1 MNRSIATPFNPFPAL
16 LLTLS
21 MLSGAV
27 ASEPEV
33 AMTTPTRTL
42 MDFSESDEIRWYAV
56 NDGVMGGLSQGAP
69 VRQDGQLRFSGVL
82 SLANNGGFSS
92 VRTSGRSFD
101 LSGVEAMHLRVKGDG
116 RSYQLRLAT
125 DARFRGSPVSYGA
138 SFATEADRWIEV
150 RIALDD
156 LKPSYRGYQLDGPP
170 LNRSRVREIGLLI
183 GDKREGA
190 FSLLVDSIA
199 AE

>member
-1 MNRSIATPFNPFPAL
+1 
-16 LLTLS
+16 
-21 MLSGAV
+21 
-27 ASEPEV
+27 
-33 AMTTPTRTL
+33 MTTPAQTL
-42 MDFSESDEIRWYAV
+42 MDFSDSDQTRWYAV

-101 LSGVEAMHLRVKGDG
+101 LSGIEALRLRVKGDG

-138 SFATEADRWIEV
+138 TFATEADRWIEV
-150 RIALDD
+150 RIPLDD
-156 LKPSYRGYQLDGPP
+156 LKPSYRGYQLEGPP
-170 LNRSRVREIGLLI
+170 LDPARVQEIGLLI